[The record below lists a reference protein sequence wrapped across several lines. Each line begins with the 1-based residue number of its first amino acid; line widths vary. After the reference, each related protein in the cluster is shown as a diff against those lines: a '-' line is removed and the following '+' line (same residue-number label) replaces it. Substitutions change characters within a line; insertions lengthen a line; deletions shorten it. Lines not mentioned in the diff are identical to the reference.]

1 MVGRKLFFD
10 DIPDE
15 TGIVVHYDRNKT
27 LPFIVEHIVTI
38 SNVPEG
44 EVRMKCASI
53 ASECVITALNGTAI
67 VELDNVKEQRMFQ
80 LKRKS
85 DGVFVPKMTWIRISS
100 FSPGAIIM
108 IMGDKNLARCR
119 WIEDYGEFV
128 KQKLARMHRKPK
140 RVTPEAAAVLERA
153 EGEDAGVTGE
163 NIRASETMPEAAEE
177 NTAASETM
185 QAAGDEAVITGND
198 VTKTA
203 DKGIITGNDV
213 IKAADEGSI
222 TIKDITEAFEPQN
235 TGGET
240 T

>member
-27 LPFIVEHIVTI
+27 LPFAVEHIVTI

-53 ASECVITALNGTAI
+53 ASECVITILNGTAI

-153 EGEDAGVTGE
+153 DGENAEVAGE
-163 NIRASETMPEAAEE
+163 NIETAGK
-177 NTAASETM
+177 NTMSS
-185 QAAGDEAVITGND
+185 EAV
-198 VTKTA
+198 KETA
-203 DKGIITGNDV
+203 DKGIITVNDV
-213 IKAADEGSI
+213 TKAAEEGNI
-222 TIKDITEAFEPQN
+222 TIKDVIHPWKKEEI
-235 TGGET
+235 
-240 T
+240 

>member
-27 LPFIVEHIVTI
+27 LPFAVEHIVTI

-53 ASECVITALNGTAI
+53 ASECVITILNGTAI

-128 KQKLARMHRKPK
+128 RQKLARMHRKPK
-140 RVTPEAAAVLERA
+140 RVTPEAAAVLEA
-153 EGEDAGVTGE
+153 EGENTEATGE
-163 NIRASETMPEAAEE
+163 NIEAAGDDTMASETVKE
-177 NTAASETM
+177 
-185 QAAGDEAVITGND
+185 
-198 VTKTA
+198 TA
-203 DKGIITGNDV
+203 DKGIITVND
-213 IKAADEGSI
+213 ITKAADEGNI
-222 TIKDITEAFEPQN
+222 TIKGITEAFDPQN

>member
-27 LPFIVEHIVTI
+27 LPFAVEHIVTI

-53 ASECVITALNGTAI
+53 ASECVITILNGTAI

-153 EGEDAGVTGE
+153 DGENAEVAGE
-163 NIRASETMPEAAEE
+163 NIEAAGADTMASETVKE
-177 NTAASETM
+177 
-185 QAAGDEAVITGND
+185 
-198 VTKTA
+198 TA
-203 DKGIITGNDV
+203 DKGIITVND
-213 IKAADEGSI
+213 ITKAAEEGNI
-222 TIKDITEAFEPQN
+222 TIKGITEAFDPQN